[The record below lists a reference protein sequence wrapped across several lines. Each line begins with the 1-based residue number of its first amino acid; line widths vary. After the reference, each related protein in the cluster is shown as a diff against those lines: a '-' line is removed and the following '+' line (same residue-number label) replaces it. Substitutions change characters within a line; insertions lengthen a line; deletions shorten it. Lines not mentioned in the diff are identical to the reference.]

1 MGHIL
6 NKGYFS
12 EYQNLIL
19 EDFLLVWFFYML
31 K

>member
-19 EDFLLVWFFYML
+19 EDFLIWFFYML
-31 K
+31 E